1 MEPWPDSQNSAR
13 GDFLALGMI
22 ALCVVVLHIA
32 TNGRYGIHRD
42 ELQVLDDARH
52 MDWGF
57 VAYPPVTP
65 FIERVAQAVFGT
77 SLIGLRMFSVL
88 AQAAA
93 LIITGLMARELG
105 GKRMAQVVAALAVA
119 VSPLP
124 LFEGT
129 EFQYSSFDY
138 LWCVLIAYF
147 LIRLLK
153 SEDARWWLGIGA
165 MIGLGM
171 MTKYTMGFF
180 VAGLVGG
187 VLLTPAR
194 KYLKSPWLWGGVAL
208 SILIFLPNL
217 IWQARHDFVSLHFLK
232 HIHTR
237 DVGEGRT
244 DGFVRD
250 QFLISSNLFVAP
262 LWLAGLYYFFAAAD
276 GKRYRL
282 LSWLYVIA
290 FALYFFGKGRGYY
303 LAPAYPMLF
312 AGGSVLWERWIASMS
327 IVWLRVVRGVTF
339 TLLACGGVFAAAFI
353 IPFNPVISANNFAL
367 RNNGDLREEIGW
379 TDLVKA
385 VADVR
390 DSLSPEERAHMA
402 ILTGNYGETGAIDLY
417 GPAYGLPQAISGTNV
432 AWYRGYGDPPPQVLI
447 VIGRSRFQVERDFQ
461 SCRLA
466 GHYGNPYGIRN
477 EETEYHGEIFV
488 CGPPKTS
495 WPEFWSDFQGY
506 G

>member
-1 MEPWPDSQNSAR
+1 MESSHDSQNSAR
-13 GDFLALGMI
+13 GDFLALGVI
-22 ALCVVVLHIA
+22 ALGVVVLHVA
-32 TNGRYGIHRD
+32 TNGRYGVHRD

-65 FIERVAQAVFGT
+65 FIERVALALFGT

-93 LIITGLMARELG
+93 LIITGSMARELG
-105 GKRMAQVVAALAVA
+105 GRRLAQVVAALAVA

-153 SEDARWWLGIGA
+153 SEDPRWWLPIGA

-180 VAGLVGG
+180 VAGIVGG

-194 KYLKSPWLWGGVAL
+194 RYLKSPWLWGGVAL
-208 SILIFLPNL
+208 SLVIFLPNM
-217 IWQARHDFVSLHFLK
+217 IWQIRHDFVSLHFLQ

-237 DVGEGRT
+237 DVGEGRA

-250 QFLISSNLFVAP
+250 QFLISANVFIAP
-262 LWLAGLYYFFAAAD
+262 LWLAGLYYFFAAPD

-312 AGGSVLWERWIASMS
+312 AGGSVLWGRWIASMS
-327 IVWLRVVRGVTF
+327 TVWMRVVRGV
-339 TLLACGGVFAAAFI
+339 
-353 IPFNPVISANNFAL
+353 
-367 RNNGDLREEIGW
+367 
-379 TDLVKA
+379 
-385 VADVR
+385 DVHSVGLWR
-390 DSLSPEERAHMA
+390 SFCMRVHYSL
-402 ILTGNYGETGAIDLY
+402 
-417 GPAYGLPQAISGTNV
+417 
-432 AWYRGYGDPPPQVLI
+432 
-447 VIGRSRFQVERDFQ
+447 
-461 SCRLA
+461 
-466 GHYGNPYGIRN
+466 
-477 EETEYHGEIFV
+477 
-488 CGPPKTS
+488 
-495 WPEFWSDFQGY
+495 
-506 G
+506 